1 MCFQQFE
8 KFICTFHEL
17 FWHFKR
23 FSLLDWRKFSHF
35 KNFLVYYWRIMFSKK
50 LLFFECPIFNFWC
63 EFWNYMK
70 IEELFRLYSW
80 VFYVTANKLFT
91 KVVELYLL
99 CILSLEKSRSIY
111 TKSLTFNFF
120 CRFFFFFW
128 TVDSYLA
135 VKRKRMRT

>member
-35 KNFLVYYWRIMFSKK
+35 KTFWSVIEESCFLKGYYFLSARYSIFGVS
-50 LLFFECPIFNFWC
+50 FEI
-63 EFWNYMK
+63 MK

-120 CRFFFFFW
+120 CRCFLFLLNCWLLF
-128 TVDSYLA
+128 SC
-135 VKRKRMRT
+135 